1 MDFPEVLRATGLVAI
16 LRGLTPADAV
26 GVGETLFDAGFRII
40 EVPLN
45 SPDPL
50 ASIRLLAER
59 IGDEAIIGAG
69 TVLSA
74 AEVTRVA
81 DAGGRL
87 VVAPNM
93 DADVVA
99 AAKRLGLVAAPG
111 VATPTEAFAGIR
123 AGADALKLFPAE
135 GIAPEIAGAWRA
147 VLPKD
152 LPLIAVGGITPEK
165 MAAYRAK
172 GVDGFGIGSALFA
185 PGRILSDLRDRAHGF
200 VAAWRA
206 LRTGR

>member
-1 MDFPEVLRATGLVAI
+1 MRFPDLLRETGLIAI
-16 LRGLTPADAV
+16 LRGLAPADAV
-26 GVGETLFDAGFRII
+26 DVGEALVDAGFRII

-50 ASIRLLAER
+50 VSIRRLVTR
-59 IGDEAIIGAG
+59 FGGDAVIGAG

-74 AEVTRVA
+74 AEAVGVA
-81 DAGGRL
+81 DAGGQL

-93 DADVVA
+93 DPEVIAE
-99 AAKRLGLVAAPG
+99 AKRLGLVAVPG
-111 VATPTEAFAGIR
+111 VATPTEAFAGLK

-152 LPLIAVGGITPEK
+152 LPLIAVGGITPDR

-185 PGRILSDLRDRAHGF
+185 PGRNLADLRARAGSL
-200 VAAWRA
+200 VTAWRA
-206 LRTGR
+206 LPARG